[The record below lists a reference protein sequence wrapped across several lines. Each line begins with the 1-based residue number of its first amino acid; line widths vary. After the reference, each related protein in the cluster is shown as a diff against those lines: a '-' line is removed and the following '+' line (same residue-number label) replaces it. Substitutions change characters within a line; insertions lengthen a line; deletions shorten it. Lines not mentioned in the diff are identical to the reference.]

1 VKYVIRPIVWVAA
14 HIRVAISQRVYAEAI
29 KNLNLSCNF
38 SNLSVSV
45 HSVARD
51 AGTGCITG
59 ALPPCLLIGGA
70 TGAQVPLHT
79 SIISNFMIY
88 QDQFEANLLQLFA
101 HTYNSEWFS
110 IIFVFSFEVN
120 IVVKHVNAKRMTIMA
135 IGVLLH

>member
-1 VKYVIRPIVWVAA
+1 
-14 HIRVAISQRVYAEAI
+14 
-29 KNLNLSCNF
+29 
-38 SNLSVSV
+38 
-45 HSVARD
+45 
-51 AGTGCITG
+51 
-59 ALPPCLLIGGA
+59 
-70 TGAQVPLHT
+70 
-79 SIISNFMIY
+79 MIY